1 MAWRQLL
8 FPLTHGLTSPAVKRH
23 YLFSEQASIFLQKQ
37 VLELTNESFNHI
49 FFFESSIQHK
59 YAKNKM
65 KENTTLKG
73 SCKIII

>member
-49 FFFESSIQHK
+49 FFSKARYNINMQ
-59 YAKNKM
+59 
-65 KENTTLKG
+65 
-73 SCKIII
+73 KIK